1 MCKLYCTGA
10 AQEVI
15 DDAMQIMG
23 GVGYTDDCRI
33 SRLWRDI
40 RVCRIAGGTDEIM
53 TYIAGRQIV
62 KQYAGK

>member
-1 MCKLYCTGA
+1 
-10 AQEVI
+10 
-15 DDAMQIMG
+15 MQIMG